1 MELIIF
7 GLATALFF
15 MWRKNA
21 KDEEKYSCDINKHQE
36 QNKIQSRQI
45 AALTSERDEVKSQV
59 SKLEKDIIQLKK
71 QLEETTRALE
81 FYKNIEEESGKLN
94 VDDHSEDRQDLIE
107 QAAHQIKETRS
118 LQQET
123 SSPLRHNAQG
133 IKALLDAEQLAAC
146 EEMEHSSH
154 NFFITGKAGT
164 GKSFLLDVFR
174 RTTKKKHLVLA
185 PTGIAALNVNGSTLH
200 RTFGYQNL
208 VNLDIDRISLD
219 TIRLKSE
226 NILVLRQVSTI
237 IIDEIS
243 MVRVDIL
250 EKIDRILKAIC
261 NNYLPFGGKQ
271 VLLFGDLF
279 QLPPVTKGKEYD
291 FLYDRYGGVY
301 FFCSNAYKQGNFKF
315 MELTINHRQKDD
327 AGYFAVLNRIRDG
340 STTADDIGILNSRV
354 VRDTSIY
361 DRFTTLLPT
370 KAEVESLNRYHINQ
384 LDSVGFTYPA
394 KIILNKYPNS
404 NPKLEAILPITD
416 SLYLKKG
423 ALVMMV
429 ANDPGHRWVNGTLG
443 IVSNLSKDGIS
454 VAINRQVYN
463 IEPVDFREQEAT
475 YINGKITYE
484 DILVVKQYP
493 LVLAYAITIH
503 KSQGQT
509 YQNIV
514 CDIDRCF
521 TNGQAYVA
529 LSRCASLNGL
539 HLKRRVTGSSI
550 RVDRQVLDFYR
561 EQQNPDKLP
570 FQ

>member
-1 MELIIF
+1 
-7 GLATALFF
+7 
-15 MWRKNA
+15 
-21 KDEEKYSCDINKHQE
+21 
-36 QNKIQSRQI
+36 
-45 AALTSERDEVKSQV
+45 
-59 SKLEKDIIQLKK
+59 
-71 QLEETTRALE
+71 
-81 FYKNIEEESGKLN
+81 
-94 VDDHSEDRQDLIE
+94 
-107 QAAHQIKETRS
+107 
-118 LQQET
+118 
-123 SSPLRHNAQG
+123 
-133 IKALLDAEQLAAC
+133 
-146 EEMEHSSH
+146 
-154 NFFITGKAGT
+154 
-164 GKSFLLDVFR
+164 
-174 RTTKKKHLVLA
+174 
-185 PTGIAALNVNGSTLH
+185 
-200 RTFGYQNL
+200 
-208 VNLDIDRISLD
+208 
-219 TIRLKSE
+219 
-226 NILVLRQVSTI
+226 
-237 IIDEIS
+237 
-243 MVRVDIL
+243 
-250 EKIDRILKAIC
+250 
-261 NNYLPFGGKQ
+261 
-271 VLLFGDLF
+271 
-279 QLPPVTKGKEYD
+279 
-291 FLYDRYGGVY
+291 
-301 FFCSNAYKQGNFKF
+301 
-315 MELTINHRQKDD
+315 
-327 AGYFAVLNRIRDG
+327 
-340 STTADDIGILNSRV
+340 
-354 VRDTSIY
+354 
-361 DRFTTLLPT
+361 LPT

-570 FQ
+570 F